1 MRNLL
6 RADLRRMLRWR
17 GFHGAVI
24 AMALLPFVNF
34 FLYSA
39 FGSGFSLQERLFNG
53 VAAIGA
59 YPVYG
64 LVLAI
69 LLSLFPG
76 TEFHDGTIHNKLIA
90 GHRRGTVYLSQAITA
105 AAAAVLLQLVY
116 LVVTAA
122 VFLPLVGH
130 GKMTEGFTLDG
141 GTLALLVL
149 EGLLAGVAY
158 AGIYTMVTM
167 LLANQAAAAV
177 VCLVVLVAGAIVS
190 FNIPRM
196 LDEEEFISGRVR
208 VTTADGVT
216 TEYYDS
222 YPNPMYI
229 PMPEGLRTFLSLSVR
244 ALPTTQCGEIT
255 MWGYSLAQYREYRDD
270 DAKEAKYEEIAVF
283 LEGANRYMPLFPL
296 LSLGT
301 TAVCTGV
308 GLAVFRRKDLQ

>member
-39 FGSGFSLQERLFNG
+39 FGSGFSLQELLFNG

-90 GHRRGTVYLSQAITA
+90 GYRRGTVYLSQAITA

-116 LVVTAA
+116 LVVAAA

-167 LLANQAAAAV
+167 LLANRAAAAV

-255 MWGYSLAQYREYRDD
+255 MWGFCLAQHRDNAAKFSD
-270 DAKEAKYEEIAVF
+270 GDAF
-283 LEGANRYMPLFPL
+283 LEGANRYIPLFPL

-301 TAVCTGV
+301 AAVCTGV

>member
-39 FGSGFSLQERLFNG
+39 FGSGFSLQELLFNG

-116 LVVTAA
+116 LVVSTA

-167 LLANQAAAAV
+167 LLANRAAAAV
-177 VCLVVLVAGAIVS
+177 VCRVVLVAGAIVS

-255 MWGYSLAQYREYRDD
+255 MWGFCLAQHRDNAAKFSD
-270 DAKEAKYEEIAVF
+270 GDAF
-283 LEGANRYMPLFPL
+283 LEGANRYIPLFPL

-301 TAVCTGV
+301 AAVCTGV

>member
-39 FGSGFSLQERLFNG
+39 FGSGFSLQELLFNG

-167 LLANQAAAAV
+167 LLANRPPPLWSAWWSWWQA
-177 VCLVVLVAGAIVS
+177 
-190 FNIPRM
+190 P
-196 LDEEEFISGRVR
+196 
-208 VTTADGVT
+208 
-216 TEYYDS
+216 S
-222 YPNPMYI
+222 YPLTSPGCWTRRN
-229 PMPEGLRTFLSLSVR
+229 SS
-244 ALPTTQCGEIT
+244 A
-255 MWGYSLAQYREYRDD
+255 
-270 DAKEAKYEEIAVF
+270 DASE
-283 LEGANRYMPLFPL
+283 
-296 LSLGT
+296 
-301 TAVCTGV
+301 
-308 GLAVFRRKDLQ
+308 

>member
-39 FGSGFSLQERLFNG
+39 FGSGFSLQELLFNG

-167 LLANQAAAAV
+167 LLANRAAAAV

-255 MWGYSLAQYREYRDD
+255 MWGFCLAQHRDNAAKFSD
-270 DAKEAKYEEIAVF
+270 GDAF
-283 LEGANRYMPLFPL
+283 LEGANRYIPLFPL

-301 TAVCTGV
+301 AAVCTGV

>member
-39 FGSGFSLQERLFNG
+39 FGSGFSLQELLFNG

-90 GHRRGTVYLSQAITA
+90 GHRRGTVYLSHAITA

>member
-39 FGSGFSLQERLFNG
+39 FGSGFSLQELLFNG

-116 LVVTAA
+116 LVVSTA

-167 LLANQAAAAV
+167 LLANRAAAAV

-255 MWGYSLAQYREYRDD
+255 MWGFCLAQHRDNAAKFSD
-270 DAKEAKYEEIAVF
+270 GDAF
-283 LEGANRYMPLFPL
+283 LEGANRYIPLFPL

-301 TAVCTGV
+301 AAVCTGV

>member
-39 FGSGFSLQERLFNG
+39 FGSGFSLQELLFNG

-116 LVVTAA
+116 LVVAAA

-149 EGLLAGVAY
+149 EGLLAGVTY
-158 AGIYTMVTM
+158 AGIYIMVTM
-167 LLANQAAAAV
+167 LLANRAAAAV

-190 FNIPRM
+190 FHIPRM

-255 MWGYSLAQYREYRDD
+255 MWGFYLAQHRDNAAKFSD
-270 DAKEAKYEEIAVF
+270 GDAF
-283 LEGANRYMPLFPL
+283 LEGANRYIPLFPL

-301 TAVCTGV
+301 AAVCTGV

>member
-39 FGSGFSLQERLFNG
+39 FGSGFSLQELLFNG

-116 LVVTAA
+116 LVVAAA

-167 LLANQAAAAV
+167 LLANRAAAAV

-255 MWGYSLAQYREYRDD
+255 MWGFCLAQHRDNAAKFSD
-270 DAKEAKYEEIAVF
+270 GDAF
-283 LEGANRYMPLFPL
+283 LEGANRYIPLFPL

-301 TAVCTGV
+301 AAVCTGV

>member
-1 MRNLL
+1 M
-6 RADLRRMLRWR
+6 
-17 GFHGAVI
+17 
-24 AMALLPFVNF
+24 
-34 FLYSA
+34 
-39 FGSGFSLQERLFNG
+39 
-53 VAAIGA
+53 
-59 YPVYG
+59 
-64 LVLAI
+64 
-69 LLSLFPG
+69 
-76 TEFHDGTIHNKLIA
+76 
-90 GHRRGTVYLSQAITA
+90 YLSQAITA

-116 LVVTAA
+116 LVVAAA

-167 LLANQAAAAV
+167 LLANRAAAAV

-255 MWGYSLAQYREYRDD
+255 MWGFCLAQHRDNAAKFSD
-270 DAKEAKYEEIAVF
+270 GDAF
-283 LEGANRYMPLFPL
+283 LEGANRYIPLFPL

-301 TAVCTGV
+301 AAVCTGV

>member
-39 FGSGFSLQERLFNG
+39 FGSGFSLQELLFNG

-130 GKMTEGFTLDG
+130 GKMTAGFPLDG

-167 LLANQAAAAV
+167 LLANRAAAAV

-255 MWGYSLAQYREYRDD
+255 MWGFCLAQHRDNAAKFSD
-270 DAKEAKYEEIAVF
+270 GDAF
-283 LEGANRYMPLFPL
+283 LEGANRYIPLFPL

-301 TAVCTGV
+301 AAVCTGV

>member
-39 FGSGFSLQERLFNG
+39 FGSGFSLQELLFNG

-116 LVVTAA
+116 LVVAAA

-149 EGLLAGVAY
+149 EGLLAGVTY
-158 AGIYTMVTM
+158 AGIYIMVTM
-167 LLANQAAAAV
+167 LLANRAAAAV

-190 FNIPRM
+190 FHIPRM
-196 LDEEEFISGRVR
+196 LDEEEFISGRGR

-255 MWGYSLAQYREYRDD
+255 MWGFYLAQHRDNAAKFSD
-270 DAKEAKYEEIAVF
+270 GDAF
-283 LEGANRYMPLFPL
+283 LEGANRYIPLFPL

-301 TAVCTGV
+301 AAVCTGV

>member
-1 MRNLL
+1 
-6 RADLRRMLRWR
+6 MLRWR

-39 FGSGFSLQERLFNG
+39 FGSGFSLQELLFNG

-167 LLANQAAAAV
+167 LLANRAAAAV

-255 MWGYSLAQYREYRDD
+255 MWGFCLAQHRDNAAKFSD
-270 DAKEAKYEEIAVF
+270 GDAF
-283 LEGANRYMPLFPL
+283 LEGANRYIPLFPL

-301 TAVCTGV
+301 AAVCTGV

>member
-1 MRNLL
+1 M
-6 RADLRRMLRWR
+6 
-17 GFHGAVI
+17 
-24 AMALLPFVNF
+24 
-34 FLYSA
+34 
-39 FGSGFSLQERLFNG
+39 
-53 VAAIGA
+53 
-59 YPVYG
+59 
-64 LVLAI
+64 
-69 LLSLFPG
+69 
-76 TEFHDGTIHNKLIA
+76 
-90 GHRRGTVYLSQAITA
+90 
-105 AAAAVLLQLVY
+105 
-116 LVVTAA
+116 VTAA

-167 LLANQAAAAV
+167 LLANRAAAAV

-196 LDEEEFISGRVR
+196 LDEEEFISGHVR

-244 ALPTTQCGEIT
+244 ALPTTQC
-255 MWGYSLAQYREYRDD
+255 A
-270 DAKEAKYEEIAVF
+270 EIAGYGSVLDDYLNGTATYYEKNAPF
-283 LEGANRYMPLFPL
+283 YIRLFPL

>member
-39 FGSGFSLQERLFNG
+39 FGSGFSLQELLFNG

-116 LVVTAA
+116 LVVSTA

-167 LLANQAAAAV
+167 LLANRAAAAV

-229 PMPEGLRTFLSLSVR
+229 PMQEGLRTFLSLSVR

-255 MWGYSLAQYREYRDD
+255 MWGFCLAQHRDNAAKFSD
-270 DAKEAKYEEIAVF
+270 GDAF
-283 LEGANRYMPLFPL
+283 LEGANRYIPLFPL

-301 TAVCTGV
+301 AAVCTGV

>member
-39 FGSGFSLQERLFNG
+39 FGSGFSLQELLFNG
-53 VAAIGA
+53 VAAIGV

-116 LVVTAA
+116 LVVAAA

-167 LLANQAAAAV
+167 LLANRAAAAV

-255 MWGYSLAQYREYRDD
+255 MWGFCLAQHRDNTAKFSD
-270 DAKEAKYEEIAVF
+270 GDAF
-283 LEGANRYMPLFPL
+283 LEGANRYIPLFPL

-301 TAVCTGV
+301 AAVCTGV

>member
-1 MRNLL
+1 
-6 RADLRRMLRWR
+6 MLRWR

-34 FLYSA
+34 FLYRA
-39 FGSGFSLQERLFNG
+39 FGSGFSLQELLFNG

-167 LLANQAAAAV
+167 LLANRAAAAV

-255 MWGYSLAQYREYRDD
+255 MWGFCLAQHRDNAAKFSD
-270 DAKEAKYEEIAVF
+270 GDAF
-283 LEGANRYMPLFPL
+283 LEGANRYIPLFPL

-301 TAVCTGV
+301 AAVCTGV

>member
-39 FGSGFSLQERLFNG
+39 FGSGFSLQELLFNG

-116 LVVTAA
+116 LVVAAA

-141 GTLALLVL
+141 GTPPPPASQPPLARAPHARTHPPL
-149 EGLLAGVAY
+149 
-158 AGIYTMVTM
+158 TM
-167 LLANQAAAAV
+167 LLANRAAAAV

-190 FNIPRM
+190 FHIPRM

-255 MWGYSLAQYREYRDD
+255 MWGFYLAQHRDNAAKFSD
-270 DAKEAKYEEIAVF
+270 GDAF
-283 LEGANRYMPLFPL
+283 LEGANRYIPLFPL

-301 TAVCTGV
+301 AAVCTGV

>member
-39 FGSGFSLQERLFNG
+39 FGSGFSLQELLFNG

-76 TEFHDGTIHNKLIA
+76 PEFHDGTIHNKLIA

-130 GKMTEGFTLDG
+130 GKMTAGFPLDG
-141 GTLALLVL
+141 WSVALPLL
-149 EGLLAGVAY
+149 SCLLAGVAY
-158 AGIYTMVTM
+158 AAIFTMVSMILT
-167 LLANQAAAAV
+167 NRSAAAV
-177 VCLVVLVAGAIVS
+177 LCLVLLMGGFVLGLNAISLDGTSFQNSLVFYTDQSGA
-190 FNIPRM
+190 
-196 LDEEEFISGRVR
+196 LH
-208 VTTADGVT
+208 
-216 TEYYDS
+216 EYRPLYAS
-222 YPNPMYI
+222 TL
-229 PMPEGLRTFLSLSVR
+229 EGLWTILKVLVR
-244 ALPTTQCGEIT
+244 ALPTTQCVEI
-255 MWGYSLAQYREYRDD
+255 
-270 DAKEAKYEEIAVF
+270 
-283 LEGANRYMPLFPL
+283 NRGIYGTPNYLSLFPL

>member
-39 FGSGFSLQERLFNG
+39 FGSGFSLQELLFNG

-167 LLANQAAAAV
+167 LLANRAAAAV

-255 MWGYSLAQYREYRDD
+255 MWGFCLAQHRDNAAKFSD
-270 DAKEAKYEEIAVF
+270 GDAF

>member
-39 FGSGFSLQERLFNG
+39 FGSGFSLQELLFNG

-116 LVVTAA
+116 LVVSTA

-167 LLANQAAAAV
+167 LLANRAAAAV

-255 MWGYSLAQYREYRDD
+255 MWGFCLAQHRDNTAKFSD
-270 DAKEAKYEEIAVF
+270 GDAF
-283 LEGANRYMPLFPL
+283 LEGANRYIPLFPL

-301 TAVCTGV
+301 AAVCTGV

>member
-1 MRNLL
+1 M
-6 RADLRRMLRWR
+6 
-17 GFHGAVI
+17 
-24 AMALLPFVNF
+24 
-34 FLYSA
+34 
-39 FGSGFSLQERLFNG
+39 
-53 VAAIGA
+53 
-59 YPVYG
+59 
-64 LVLAI
+64 
-69 LLSLFPG
+69 
-76 TEFHDGTIHNKLIA
+76 
-90 GHRRGTVYLSQAITA
+90 YLSQAITA

-116 LVVTAA
+116 LVVAAA

-167 LLANQAAAAV
+167 LLANRAAAAV

-255 MWGYSLAQYREYRDD
+255 MWGFCLAQHRDNAAKFSD
-270 DAKEAKYEEIAVF
+270 GDAF
-283 LEGANRYMPLFPL
+283 LEGANRYIPLFPL

>member
-39 FGSGFSLQERLFNG
+39 FGSGFSLQELLFNG

-130 GKMTEGFTLDG
+130 GKMTAGFPLDG
-141 GTLALLVL
+141 WSVALPLL
-149 EGLLAGVAY
+149 SCLLAGVAY
-158 AGIYTMVTM
+158 AAIFTMVSMILT
-167 LLANQAAAAV
+167 NRSAAAV
-177 VCLVVLVAGAIVS
+177 LCLALLTGGFVLGLNAISLDGTSFQNSLVFYTDQSGA
-190 FNIPRM
+190 
-196 LDEEEFISGRVR
+196 LH
-208 VTTADGVT
+208 
-216 TEYYDS
+216 EYRPLYAS
-222 YPNPMYI
+222 TL
-229 PMPEGLRTFLSLSVR
+229 EGLWTILKVLVR

-255 MWGYSLAQYREYRDD
+255 MWGFYLAQHRDNAAKFSD
-270 DAKEAKYEEIAVF
+270 GDAF
-283 LEGANRYMPLFPL
+283 LEGANRYIPLFPL

-301 TAVCTGV
+301 AAVCTGV

>member
-39 FGSGFSLQERLFNG
+39 FGSGFSLQELLFNG

-90 GHRRGTVYLSQAITA
+90 GHRRGAVYLSQAITA

-116 LVVTAA
+116 LVVSTA

-167 LLANQAAAAV
+167 LLANRAAAAV

-255 MWGYSLAQYREYRDD
+255 MWGFCLAQHRDNTAKFSD
-270 DAKEAKYEEIAVF
+270 GDAF
-283 LEGANRYMPLFPL
+283 LEGANRYIPLFPL

-301 TAVCTGV
+301 AAVCTGV